1 MPFYHMT
8 FSNRF
13 NNISSFMQVSH
24 AQEKHIKGN
33 FKEISYTFGPLMSN
47 KKTSSDGRST
57 EYLVNPDS
65 ITRGR

>member
-1 MPFYHMT
+1 
-8 FSNRF
+8 
-13 NNISSFMQVSH
+13 MQVSH